1 MKRSEILWLAFEKF
15 AIFFSFAVTFTLV
28 IAVLVLGWAL
38 WQTYPLFDAMA
49 DGLVCD
55 TVTGVNDLLNDFEDA
70 VITQTIAISQTIPV
84 QFDLPLN
91 QKLTVNLTDNVP
103 LSRPATYVL
112 PAGGGQINGTVYL
125 QLPRGQKL
133 PVRMQTIVPVDQQ
146 LPVQMVV
153 PVSIPL
159 KETELGAVIA
169 ELRELLKPLRLDEVE
184 ETLQCRDRGTAGRTP
199 SGQ

>member
-28 IAVLVLGWAL
+28 IAGLVLGWAL

-55 TVTGVNDLLNDFEDA
+55 TVTGVNNLLNDFEDA

-91 QKLTVNLTDNVP
+91 QKLTVNLTD
-103 LSRPATYVL
+103 
-112 PAGGGQINGTVYL
+112 TVDKSTAKL
-125 QLPRGQKL
+125 TDVRQLR
-133 PVRMQTIVPVDQQ
+133 
-146 LPVQMVV
+146 
-153 PVSIPL
+153 
-159 KETELGAVIA
+159 
-169 ELRELLKPLRLDEVE
+169 
-184 ETLQCRDRGTAGRTP
+184 
-199 SGQ
+199 